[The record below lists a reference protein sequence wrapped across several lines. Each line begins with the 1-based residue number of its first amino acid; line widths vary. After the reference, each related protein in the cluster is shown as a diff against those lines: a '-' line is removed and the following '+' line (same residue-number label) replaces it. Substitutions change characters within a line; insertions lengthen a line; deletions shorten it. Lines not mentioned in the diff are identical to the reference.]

1 MQRRYHDT
9 DEANAV
15 QSWMTRAG
23 RKPLLTPPQEIALAT
38 ACRRG
43 SDSAAVSLAEANFRL
58 VVSVAKR
65 FRGLGVPFEDLIQ
78 EGNIGLLRAVSKFD
92 PRRGTRFSTY
102 ATPWIYQAVTRA
114 VVNQGRSI
122 RLPNNVARMA
132 LKISHT
138 AQTLRQ
144 ELGREPSHEEIAD
157 ATGLPVELVGDLSAV
172 AVQTVS
178 LDAPVGEDSEEV
190 LRDLLADTRAA
201 PMLQRSEERR
211 QEAVEIMLQHLDP
224 REREVIYLR
233 YGLDGGGARTLA
245 DVGRRVR
252 LSKERIRQIEREA
265 LRKLRRSAGSLSSG
279 AMERPSN
286 ASAPF

>member
-1 MQRRYHDT
+1 MHRRYRDT
-9 DEANAV
+9 EDVNAV
-15 QSWMTRAG
+15 QSWMARAG
-23 RKPLLTPPQEIALAT
+23 RKPLLTPPQEIALAR

-43 SDSAAVSLAEANFRL
+43 SDSAAVSLAESNYRL

-78 EGNIGLLRAVSKFD
+78 EGNIGLLRAVEKFD

-132 LKISHT
+132 LKINHA

-144 ELGREPSHEEIAD
+144 ELGREPSHEEVSD
-157 ATGLPVELVGDLSAV
+157 VTGLPVELVADLATV

-178 LDAPVGEDSEEV
+178 LDAPVSDDTEEV
-190 LRDLLADTRAA
+190 LRDMLADTRAA
-201 PMLQRSEERR
+201 PMLQRSEELR
-211 QEAVEIMLQHLDP
+211 QETVETMLQGLDP

-233 YGLDGGGARTLA
+233 FGLDGGGARTLA

-265 LRKLRRSAGSLSSG
+265 LRKLRGSAGSLA
-279 AMERPSN
+279 AM
-286 ASAPF
+286 SAES